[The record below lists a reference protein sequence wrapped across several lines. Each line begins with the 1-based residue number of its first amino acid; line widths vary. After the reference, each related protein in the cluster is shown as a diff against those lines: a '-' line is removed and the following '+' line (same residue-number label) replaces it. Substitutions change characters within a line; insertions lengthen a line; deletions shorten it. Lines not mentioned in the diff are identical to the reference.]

1 MIRTEPSTPYPLQIG
16 ASIVKT
22 FREAGYKIA
31 TSSRKAASSQ
41 DDSTHH
47 IQLDLSDPSAV
58 AGAFDEVASK
68 MGAPDVVV
76 YNAAALA
83 GKPGPKPL
91 EATLKEFTDAININ
105 HTSVF
110 EAAKAATDRK
120 KNVVFIFTGN
130 GLNTKVMV
138 SLLAAG
144 AGKTATLHLLEGL
157 SAAYG
162 SDGARFYYA
171 DERRANGDFMYN
183 AVNGPSH
190 AKFYLSLAQSNK
202 QLPVQATFVD
212 GEYVKF

>member
-1 MIRTEPSTPYPLQIG
+1 MLLTRVLC
-16 ASIVKT
+16 
-22 FREAGYKIA
+22 
-31 TSSRKAASSQ
+31 
-41 DDSTHH
+41 
-47 IQLDLSDPSAV
+47 LV
-58 AGAFDEVASK
+58 A
-68 MGAPDVVV
+68 
-76 YNAAALA
+76 AAALA

-162 SDGARFYYA
+162 SDGARYDPACAWTYSERYESLLSGQCRFYYA